1 MEKYWPEK
9 KVKASSWMASGS
21 DGEEV
26 WQQTPIHRLH
36 GRFIRSA
43 KSNIRLLQVQT
54 VAGSATLK
62 RDFGPVP
69 QPLCAW
75 FFLAIIYG

>member
-9 KVKASSWMASGS
+9 KAKASSQMASGS

-26 WQQTPIHRLH
+26 WQQTPIHRPH
-36 GRFIRSA
+36 GRFIRGA

-54 VAGSATLK
+54 VVGSATLK
-62 RDFGPVP
+62 CDCGQVP

-75 FFLAIIYG
+75 FSLAIICG